1 MTVTKKILC
10 LPGYLQSGKVFA
22 EKSSGL
28 RKLLTKKLN
37 LQLDYVNPPFVIK
50 NKEDLPFILAEEVED
65 ADQKWKSIIDQN
77 CNRCW
82 WQHQDPNVYEGFD
95 ESLKFL
101 VEYIKTNGPYDGII
115 GFSQGAA
122 MSAIVTNVISE
133 LLPNHKSFQIAVF
146 FSGFAFTEPV
156 DPSKDNKLN
165 LNYHIDDINEYKT
178 KVKIIN
184 SYERYYNDMH
194 SNTKILNI
202 YGSKDMTVPGIRSQY
217 LSTTFKNENLTEYIH
232 EGGHFIPNKKQFL
245 SPIIEDFREIF
256 DIRSNL

>member
-10 LPGYLQSGKVFA
+10 LPGYLQSGKIFA

-50 NKEDLPFILAEEVED
+50 SKEDLPFTLAEEEED
-65 ADQKWKSIIDQN
+65 ADLKWKSIIDQN

-82 WQHQDPNVYEGFD
+82 WQHHDPNVYEGFD
-95 ESLKFL
+95 QSLEYL
-101 VEYIKTNGPYDGII
+101 VGYIKENGPYDGII

-122 MSAIVTNVISE
+122 MSAVIINVISE
-133 LLPNHKSFQIAVF
+133 LIPNHKNFQIAVL
-146 FSGFAFTEPV
+146 FSGFAFTEPI

-165 LNYHIDDINEYKT
+165 LNYQINDTNEYT
-178 KVKIIN
+178 SKVKLIDN
-184 SYERYYNDMH
+184 YKRYYRSMD
-194 SNTKILNI
+194 TTTRVLNV

-217 LSTTFKNENLTEYIH
+217 LSTTFKDEMLTEYVH

-245 SPIIEDFREIF
+245 TPIIEDFREVF
-256 DIRSNL
+256 DIKSNL